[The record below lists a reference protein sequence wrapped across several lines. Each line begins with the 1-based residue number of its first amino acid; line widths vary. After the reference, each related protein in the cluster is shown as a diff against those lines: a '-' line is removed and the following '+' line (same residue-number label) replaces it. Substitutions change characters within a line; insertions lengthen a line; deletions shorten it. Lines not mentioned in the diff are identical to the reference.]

1 MSIPFFRLA
10 SVTIKAFKKTKINF
24 WEAST
29 IKTKVHPNDL
39 DVNVHMNNAR
49 YSTMFDL
56 GRFDFLVR
64 TGLIKLIWKEKWRP
78 VIGSTMVSYLKSLKL
93 YEKFTISTKVVFFDD
108 KWFYLEHLLKK
119 NDELMS
125 RAFVKCLFLQ
135 KGQKITTQDLLKE
148 LHCNDM
154 PILTPPPALLSWLK
168 AEEELKHHTP
178 DH

>member
-1 MSIPFFRLA
+1 MSVPFFRLA
-10 SVTIKAFKKTKINF
+10 SVTYKAFKKTKINF
-24 WEAST
+24 WDAST

-39 DVNVHMNNAR
+39 DINVHMNNAR

-93 YEKFTISTKVVFFDD
+93 YEKFIVSTKVVYFDD

-119 NDELMS
+119 DNDLMA

-135 KGQKITTQDLLKE
+135 NGKKIPTQNLLE
-148 LHCNDM
+148 ALHCDFI
-154 PILTPPPALLSWLK
+154 PPLTPPPALISWLK
-168 AEEELKHHTP
+168 AEEELKQHAPNH
-178 DH
+178 

>member
-10 SVTIKAFKKTKINF
+10 SVTLKAFKKTKINF
-24 WEAST
+24 WEASN

-39 DVNVHMNNAR
+39 DINVHMNNAR

-64 TGLIKLIWKEKWRP
+64 TGLIKLIWTEKWRP

-119 NDELMS
+119 NNELMS

-135 KGQKITTQDLLKE
+135 KGQKIATQDLLKA
-148 LHCNDM
+148 LHCDDI
-154 PILTPPPALLSWLK
+154 PTLTPPQALMSWLK
-168 AEEELKHHTP
+168 AEEELKYHLS